1 MIRFKVLSTKIY
13 TVILFLHGKIGKKNP
28 NDFEKKS
35 HKNQETKDQTPKGED
50 FFDTSIVVNVMLMI

>member
-1 MIRFKVLSTKIY
+1 MY
-13 TVILFLHGKIGKKNP
+13 TVILFLVKLEKKNRTTLK
-28 NDFEKKS
+28 KKS